1 MTACKDST
9 QSGWRKN
16 SFLCQREY
24 HVPLWQESCLMGG
37 APFFS
42 NHVGRYW
49 QVGFGKFYMQRNQ
62 TPCPHRA

>member
-1 MTACKDST
+1 
-9 QSGWRKN
+9 
-16 SFLCQREY
+16 
-24 HVPLWQESCLMGG
+24 MGG